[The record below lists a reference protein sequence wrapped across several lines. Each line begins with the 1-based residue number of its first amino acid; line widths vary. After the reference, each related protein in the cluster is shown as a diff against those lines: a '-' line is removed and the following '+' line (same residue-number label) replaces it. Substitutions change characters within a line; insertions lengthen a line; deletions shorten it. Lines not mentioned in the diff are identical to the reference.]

1 MHGYHRGEHGMLEKN
16 LFIISNA
23 FVLLFHMALSVSAS
37 RIFSLEVQSL
47 SCILLFL
54 FSFLFSLYLKRPVV
68 SSLETLSTSASLFSF
83 FFFFLFS
90 FSYRHQS
97 YLSSLFSL
105 PFSFTSLSCRF
116 GGFFFFYFLF
126 LHVFLLAITPLVLL
140 FSFFF
145 FYWWYNLVFFCFS
158 FYFLFYLPSD
168 MKLIRIIFIFPLERG
183 SLMSLPLVFFF
194 FFFSII
200 SSLIKVVFFSFFN
213 TLFLF
218 FRALSLREFGNYFF
232 IIFIFF
238 FLPRCINLNIFFI
251 SIIFLV
257 VFSNAHFHSLSDISF
272 FFILLS
278 FAFLSLEAVFIRYLS
293 PFFISNFHSLPH
305 VRLVFWNSI
314 HLEVASD
321 PFSFLIN
328 SPWLLVFALCVFF
341 LFQGGFNLYCWKG
354 IHFSWS
360 NSLIFIF
367 VLFLGLIFSFHF
379 WFRDLLRELNKK
391 YEILLMVLFLVFFLF
406 LASEGLLFVSFFWAS
421 FHSLSS
427 PTL

>member
-23 FVLLFHMALSVSAS
+23 FVLLFHMGLSVSAS
-37 RIFSLEVQSL
+37 RISSLEVQSL

-68 SSLETLSTSASLFSF
+68 SSLETLSTSASLLVF
-83 FFFFLFS
+83 FFF
-90 FSYRHQS
+90 
-97 YLSSLFSL
+97 
-105 PFSFTSLSCRF
+105 
-116 GGFFFFYFLF
+116 
-126 LHVFLLAITPLVLL
+126 
-140 FSFFF
+140 
-145 FYWWYNLVFFCFS
+145 
-158 FYFLFYLPSD
+158 FLFYLPSD
-168 MKLIRIIFIFPLERG
+168 MKLIRIIFIFLLERG
-183 SLMSLPLVFFF
+183 SLMSLPL
-194 FFFSII
+194 
-200 SSLIKVVFFSFFN
+200 VFFSFFN

-218 FRALSLREFGNYFF
+218 FRALSLREFRNYFF
-232 IIFIFF
+232 IIFFF

-314 HLEVASD
+314 HLEVASS

-328 SPWLLVFALCVFF
+328 SSWLLVFV
-341 LFQGGFNLYCWKG
+341 
-354 IHFSWS
+354 
-360 NSLIFIF
+360 
-367 VLFLGLIFSFHF
+367 
-379 WFRDLLRELNKK
+379 
-391 YEILLMVLFLVFFLF
+391 
-406 LASEGLLFVSFFWAS
+406 
-421 FHSLSS
+421 
-427 PTL
+427 

>member
-37 RIFSLEVQSL
+37 RISSLEVQSL
-47 SCILLFL
+47 RCILLFL

-168 MKLIRIIFIFPLERG
+168 MKLIRIIFIFLLERG
-183 SLMSLPLVFFF
+183 SLMSLPL
-194 FFFSII
+194 
-200 SSLIKVVFFSFFN
+200 VFFSFFN

-218 FRALSLREFGNYFF
+218 FRALSLREFRNYFF
-232 IIFIFF
+232 IIFFFF

-251 SIIFLV
+251 SII
-257 VFSNAHFHSLSDISF
+257 
-272 FFILLS
+272 
-278 FAFLSLEAVFIRYLS
+278 
-293 PFFISNFHSLPH
+293 
-305 VRLVFWNSI
+305 
-314 HLEVASD
+314 
-321 PFSFLIN
+321 
-328 SPWLLVFALCVFF
+328 
-341 LFQGGFNLYCWKG
+341 
-354 IHFSWS
+354 
-360 NSLIFIF
+360 
-367 VLFLGLIFSFHF
+367 
-379 WFRDLLRELNKK
+379 
-391 YEILLMVLFLVFFLF
+391 
-406 LASEGLLFVSFFWAS
+406 
-421 FHSLSS
+421 
-427 PTL
+427 

>member
-23 FVLLFHMALSVSAS
+23 FVLLFHMGLSVSAS
-37 RIFSLEVQSL
+37 RISSLEVQSL

-83 FFFFLFS
+83 FFFFLF
-90 FSYRHQS
+90 
-97 YLSSLFSL
+97 
-105 PFSFTSLSCRF
+105 
-116 GGFFFFYFLF
+116 

-145 FYWWYNLVFFCFS
+145 FYWWYSLVFFCFS

-168 MKLIRIIFIFPLERG
+168 MKLIRIIFIFLLERG

-314 HLEVASD
+314 HLEVASS
-321 PFSFLIN
+321 PFSLLVN
-328 SPWLLVFALCVFF
+328 SPWLLVFALCIFF
-341 LFQGGFNLYCWKG
+341 LFQGGFNLYC
-354 IHFSWS
+354 
-360 NSLIFIF
+360 
-367 VLFLGLIFSFHF
+367 
-379 WFRDLLRELNKK
+379 
-391 YEILLMVLFLVFFLF
+391 
-406 LASEGLLFVSFFWAS
+406 
-421 FHSLSS
+421 
-427 PTL
+427 

>member
-37 RIFSLEVQSL
+37 RISSLEVQSL

-83 FFFFLFS
+83 FFF
-90 FSYRHQS
+90 
-97 YLSSLFSL
+97 
-105 PFSFTSLSCRF
+105 
-116 GGFFFFYFLF
+116 
-126 LHVFLLAITPLVLL
+126 
-140 FSFFF
+140 
-145 FYWWYNLVFFCFS
+145 YWWYNLVFFCFS

-168 MKLIRIIFIFPLERG
+168 MKLIRIIFIFLLERG
-183 SLMSLPLVFFF
+183 SLMSLPL
-194 FFFSII
+194 
-200 SSLIKVVFFSFFN
+200 VFFSFFN

-218 FRALSLREFGNYFF
+218 FRALSLREFRNYFF

-278 FAFLSLEAVFIRYLS
+278 FAFLSL
-293 PFFISNFHSLPH
+293 
-305 VRLVFWNSI
+305 
-314 HLEVASD
+314 
-321 PFSFLIN
+321 
-328 SPWLLVFALCVFF
+328 
-341 LFQGGFNLYCWKG
+341 
-354 IHFSWS
+354 
-360 NSLIFIF
+360 
-367 VLFLGLIFSFHF
+367 
-379 WFRDLLRELNKK
+379 
-391 YEILLMVLFLVFFLF
+391 
-406 LASEGLLFVSFFWAS
+406 
-421 FHSLSS
+421 
-427 PTL
+427 